1 MAYNSYF
8 PIGYQPTYYPQQS
21 QMQGTQMSLSNQPQQ
36 PQINSGIIWVQGEAA
51 AKSYPVAPNSSV
63 PLWDSEA
70 DVIYIKSADMSGMPS
85 LKIIDYKLRDIAP
98 RSADISPQ
106 TAFAT
111 KDDISHL
118 EKELNALRA
127 KFELIADRREEDSD
141 GEQSIQG
148 DK

>member
-8 PIGYQPTYYPQQS
+8 PAGYQPAYYPQQNS
-21 QMQGTQMSLSNQPQQ
+21 QPQM
-36 PQINSGIIWVQGEAA
+36 NNGIIWVQGEAA

-85 LKIIDYKLRDIAP
+85 LKILDYTMRNATP
-98 RSADISPQ
+98 RSADISSQ
-106 TAFAT
+106 SVFAT

-118 EKELNALRA
+118 EEELNALRA
-127 KFELIADRREEDSD
+127 KFERMGEKRKEKSD
-141 GEQSIQG
+141 GKQSVQRNE
-148 DK
+148 

>member
-1 MAYNSYF
+1 MAYNNYF
-8 PIGYQPTYYPQQS
+8 PAGYQPAYYPQQNS
-21 QMQGTQMSLSNQPQQ
+21 QPQM
-36 PQINSGIIWVQGEAA
+36 NNGIIWVQGEAA

-98 RSADISPQ
+98 RGTDISSQ

-127 KFELIADRREEDSD
+127 KFELIADRKEEDSD
-141 GEQSIQG
+141 GEQSVQG
-148 DK
+148 NK